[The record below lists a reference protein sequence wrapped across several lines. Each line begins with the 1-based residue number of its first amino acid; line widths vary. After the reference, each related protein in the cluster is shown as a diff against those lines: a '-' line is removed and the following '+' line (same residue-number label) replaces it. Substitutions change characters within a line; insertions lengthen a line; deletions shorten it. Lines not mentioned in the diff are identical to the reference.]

1 MIETIIHALN
11 AWPPELPLFI
21 LFLFSCI
28 IILVM
33 ARFFGQP
40 GLYVYGVL
48 AIVMGNIQVLKGVHL
63 TFWENPVALG
73 TIIFSSSFVTTDVL
87 TECFGPKAS
96 RKVVGLG
103 FVGVLFVAG
112 SMLMTLGVAPLHV
125 VSTSEDY
132 HFVLA
137 HQAMRVLFTPSF
149 AILGA
154 SFISYIASQLF
165 DIFFFQK
172 LRQASYKMGLWM
184 RSGLSTAIA
193 FLIDNTVFSTLAWV
207 VFSSAPVSMH
217 SLIWTYIL
225 GTYLLRLL
233 TMVMYLPVVYGACK
247 MIRVHHGAV

>member
-1 MIETIIHALN
+1 MIEIIIHTLN
-11 AWPPELPLFI
+11 ALPPELPLFV
-21 LFLFSCI
+21 LFLFSCL
-28 IILVM
+28 IILAMV
-33 ARFFGQP
+33 RFFGQS

-48 AIVMGNIQVLKGVHL
+48 AVVIGNIQVLKGVQL
-63 TFWENPVALG
+63 TFWDNPVALG

-96 RKVVGLG
+96 RKAVGLG
-103 FVGVLFVAG
+103 FVGALFMAG
-112 SMLMTLGVAPLHV
+112 SMLMTLGIAPLHL
-125 VSTSEDY
+125 SSNSEDY

-154 SFISYIASQLF
+154 SFISYVTSQLF
-165 DIFFFQK
+165 DIFIFQK
-172 LRQASYKMGLWM
+172 LRHASYKIGLWM
-184 RSGLSTAIA
+184 RSGLSTAMA

-233 TMVMYLPVVYGACK
+233 TMIMYLPVVYGACK
-247 MIRVHHGAV
+247 IIRVHHGQL